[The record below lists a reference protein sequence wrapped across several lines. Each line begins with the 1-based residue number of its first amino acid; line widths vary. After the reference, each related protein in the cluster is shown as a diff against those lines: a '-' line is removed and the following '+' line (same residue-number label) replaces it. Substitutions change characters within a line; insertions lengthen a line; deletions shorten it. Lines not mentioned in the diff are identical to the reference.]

1 MNRHYSFIS
10 GVVFNWVSKGSG
22 IVLLVALNLCN
33 ILSSTCTFQLNQSV
47 SNTKPIMTWSFV
59 SSLIVL
65 FMLVVS
71 NQFVIKIIAIMV
83 SVGIITLTWKLLE
96 VKKTC
101 LLMPSS
107 FLLQEI
113 SEIQHEKFH
122 ADREALWRSV
132 SVSKWL

>member
-1 MNRHYSFIS
+1 MNKHCSFLS
-10 GVVFNWVSKGSG
+10 GVVFNWVSKGSR
-22 IVLLVALNLCN
+22 IVLLVALSLRNT
-33 ILSSTCTFQLNQSV
+33 LSNTCTSQLNQSD

-83 SVGIITLTWKLLE
+83 YVGIMTLTWKLLE

-122 ADREALWRSV
+122 TDTEALWRSI

>member
-1 MNRHYSFIS
+1 MNKHCSFLS
-10 GVVFNWVSKGSG
+10 GVVFNWVLKGSR
-22 IVLLVALNLCN
+22 IVLLVALSLRNAF
-33 ILSSTCTFQLNQSV
+33 SSTCTFQLSQWD

-83 SVGIITLTWKLLE
+83 YVGIMTLTWKLLE

-122 ADREALWRSV
+122 TDTEALWRSI